1 MERVPERQR
10 EPKETE
16 KELFMENSNNSN
28 NILTQNQSNQW
39 LIYSLGG

>member
-1 MERVPERQR
+1 MAYSSKRATEIERDGESSRET

-28 NILTQNQSNQW
+28 NHWI
-39 LIYSLGG
+39 